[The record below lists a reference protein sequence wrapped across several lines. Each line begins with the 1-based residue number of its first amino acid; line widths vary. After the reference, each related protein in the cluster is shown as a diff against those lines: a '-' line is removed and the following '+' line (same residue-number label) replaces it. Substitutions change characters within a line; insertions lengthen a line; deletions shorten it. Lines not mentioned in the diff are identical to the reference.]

1 MRLHLI
7 SLIAAAATAC
17 STTVAFAQTQIPFK
31 PGLWQS
37 NVTSSISGMQ
47 ISPEMQA
54 RIAQMSPEA
63 QEKLRGMMGG
73 APRTTVM
80 QSCMTKEQFDKWNDQ
95 FSEQRS
101 KDEQCTHTN
110 VEQDAQKRSFD
121 VTCTSPTSKSTGH
134 VEMFIDSDEK
144 SHGSMHMV
152 RTATQGS
159 QAMQPITVDVKFDT
173 HFSGSDCGDIKPG
186 DARPLKQ

>member
-1 MRLHLI
+1 MRLRLTI
-7 SLIAAAATAC
+7 LIAAAAAF
-17 STTVAFAQTQIPFK
+17 STTIAFAQTQIPFK

-37 NVTSSISGMQ
+37 TITSNIAGMK

-54 RIAQMSPEA
+54 RIDQMSPEA

-73 APRTTVM
+73 GPRTTVM

-95 FSEQRS
+95 FGEQRD
-101 KDEQCTHTN
+101 KDQQCTHTN
-110 VEQDAQKRSFD
+110 ISQDAQKRSFD
-121 VTCTSPTSKSTGH
+121 VSCTSPTSKSEGH

-173 HFSGSDCGDIKPG
+173 HFTSPDCGDIKPG
-186 DARPLKQ
+186 DARPVKQ